1 MKTESEEEELFMIPS
16 VRALIE
22 SGAHFGHQT
31 SRWNPKMRNFIFGR
45 RNVIHI
51 IDLRMTLK
59 GLIRGSNVL
68 KNIAAMGEQILFVG
82 TKKQARNAVLE
93 EAKRCTM
100 PYVCDRWL
108 GGTLT
113 NFATIRS
120 RLASLIGLEEQEK
133 SGAFEHL
140 SKKESARLL
149 REKRKLI
156 RNLDGIRT
164 MERLPGAL
172 VVVDPKKEQIAV
184 REAKILGIPVVAIID
199 TDSDPD
205 TVDICIPANDDAFRS
220 IKILVSHLT
229 DAVAE
234 GRRVFDEG
242 AALLKRAEV
251 AAAEQVARPPAV
263 EAKARGARAPARRR
277 REESSR
283 GEAARRRAKPTGQK
297 PERTAVPRQ
306 AQRPEQSAPAEQEKQ
321 KRPQAVQEKKP
332 DEKTDKES
340 QPQSQALT
348 EKKSE

>member
-1 MKTESEEEELFMIPS
+1 MIPS

-68 KNIAAMGEQILFVG
+68 KNIATTGKQILFVG

-113 NFATIRS
+113 NFTTIRS
-120 RLASLIGLEEQEK
+120 RLARLLELEEQEK
-133 SGAFEHL
+133 SGALEHL

-205 TVDICIPANDDAFRS
+205 SVDICIPANDDAFRS

-229 DAVAE
+229 DAVME
-234 GRRVFDEG
+234 GRRVFDES

-251 AAAEQVARPPAV
+251 AVAEQVARPPAA
-263 EAKARGARAPARRR
+263 EARARGARAPARRR
-277 REESSR
+277 REERPR
-283 GEAARRRAKPTGQK
+283 GEAARRKAKPTGQR
-297 PERTAVPRQ
+297 PERPAAPRQ
-306 AQRPEQSAPAEQEKQ
+306 PQRPEQGAPPAAQEKQ
-321 KRPQAVQEKKP
+321 KHPQAAQEKKP

-340 QPQSQALT
+340 QPQSQAPT

>member
-1 MKTESEEEELFMIPS
+1 MIPS

-31 SRWNPKMRNFIFGR
+31 SRWNPKMKNFIFGR

-68 KNIAAMGEQILFVG
+68 KNIATTGEQILLVG

-113 NFATIRS
+113 NFTTIRS
-120 RLASLIGLEEQEK
+120 RLARLLELEEQEK
-133 SGAFEHL
+133 SGAFAHL

-229 DAVAE
+229 DAVME

-251 AAAEQVARPPAV
+251 AAAEQVARPPGA
-263 EAKARGARAPARRR
+263 EAKAKVARAPARRR
-277 REESSR
+277 REEMPR
-283 GEAARRRAKPTGQK
+283 GEAARRKAKPTGRK
-297 PERTAVPRQ
+297 SEHPAAPRQ
-306 AQRPEQSAPAEQEKQ
+306 PQRPEQGAPAAQEKQ
-321 KRPQAVQEKKP
+321 KRPQAAQEKKP

-340 QPQSQALT
+340 QPQSQAPT
-348 EKKSE
+348 EKKNE